1 MLAPGQNASR
11 SGETPP
17 SQDLGRPEATPL
29 TDALQDQVVQTVVA
43 SSSDA
48 VGLLFGA
55 AGSSDSESSDELGN
69 KDDNDV
75 AAGQSTIDNIL
86 CPRLNVHEP
95 VSPDILDLWNQHR
108 FVRQGW
114 FTALEAAAYV
124 NA

>member
-1 MLAPGQNASR
+1 MLVSAQTTRR

-17 SQDLGRPEATPL
+17 SQGFERRDGTPINH
-29 TDALQDQVVQTVVA
+29 ALQDQVVQTVVA

-55 AGSSDSESSDELGN
+55 AGCSDSEGADEMGN

-75 AAGQSTIDNIL
+75 DAGQWINGNIL
-86 CPRLNVHEP
+86 CPRLNVREP
-95 VSPDILDLWNQHR
+95 VSSDVLDLWNQHR

-114 FTALEAAAYV
+114 FTALEGAAYV